1 MEEKVKELEHKVEVL
16 TSVVFIIL
24 KETGLLEKALIS
36 ENIEEAVKK
45 ATEER
50 RTQKDKFKST
60 HKEGE
65 HNSIL
70 EEFDSKEAI
79 KN

>member
-1 MEEKVKELEHKVEVL
+1 MDAKIKELEHKVEVL
-16 TSVVFIIL
+16 SGDIFIIL
-24 KETGLLEKALIS
+24 KETGLLEKALS
-36 ENIEEAVKK
+36 GNIAEAVKK

-50 RTQKDKFKST
+50 RTQKDKFEST

-65 HNSIL
+65 YNSIL
-70 EEFDSKEAI
+70 EEFDSKDAI